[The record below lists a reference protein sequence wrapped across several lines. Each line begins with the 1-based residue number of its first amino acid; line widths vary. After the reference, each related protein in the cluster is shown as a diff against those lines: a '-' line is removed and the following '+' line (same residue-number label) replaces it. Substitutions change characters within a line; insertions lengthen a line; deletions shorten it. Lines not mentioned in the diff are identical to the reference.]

1 MLDWGSVFWQ
11 NLTKTFDFLT
21 PPRKTNME
29 AENDGF

>member
-21 PPRKTNME
+21 PPKTNME
-29 AENDGF
+29 PENDGF